1 MAEEED
7 PTAGPDEAAIK
18 RRDKALER
26 LTRRH
31 KELQRTLRSSLDT
44 EQELKDHY
52 QELEAQVE
60 KLGDSY
66 EKMAEK
72 EAVLDAIHAQGI
84 KQLQQQ
90 QELNR
95 IRIQQQQTILDK
107 LEAEGL
113 GASDRAKQRRQEI
126 DDLHEQNKLVAK
138 KIRLDAQNQVS
149 IKKTSAAN
157 KKLADTGKEWAEGL
171 LGIDSK
177 TDSWM
182 KTLGQSD
189 DAMGS
194 LVKGI
199 KGGVSAQKILLS
211 VGKKM
216 IEFSIYMAKET
227 LKYNMAIDKTA
238 SSFMKATGMSRR
250 YTKDLYALNKEMLE
264 SGVMA
269 DELAAA
275 QTAAAQGM
283 TAWGSMVKS
292 ARMEITSMAAISAEL
307 GVSTQDSMS
316 IMDTAL
322 KSMHLSA
329 SDSKDMMAE
338 VYSVADSLSLPF
350 NKVASDFALVSKKL
364 AFYGADVTDVFFRLE
379 KQAKA
384 TGISMEGL
392 LGISEQYNTFEGAAV
407 SVGKLNAILGG
418 PYLNSID
425 MIHMDEEERLETL
438 KRTIKA
444 AGIQFDQMNK
454 YEQLNIA
461 GAIGT
466 DVETARRLLGNMN
479 ADDMLRV
486 KTQEDMAKAAKEAQ
500 DVITKLKIAFLKLLK
515 VMEPMV
521 DSFHDF
527 ADFAIKASD
536 VIKHFTGPVGILTFM
551 FGGLTAQVVGFMW
564 ALNKMGKA
572 VQRSGIRM
580 RVIGGRGSPTHRAG
594 TQVTR
599 LGTRM
604 RNTTKAFRAFFSLK
618 GFKKFFGVGVEG
630 SRISKMTGHLSTLI
644 SNARQSKTLANLQA
658 FVGIGPKG
666 SRGAIWAKRLS
677 DVKSFLRG
685 LPSKIPGLDALKELK
700 NIDIGQKIR
709 DGLMPV
715 KDFFKNTI
723 PELLERMKPQW
734 LVRMIDWMG
743 DFKNAV
749 GVATKA
755 KMVVTKIPLI
765 GQVLDLII
773 GGIMGIM
780 GFFRDWSGVF
790 STELGGWMK
799 ARDLLANFLARFV
812 QAIQFVS
819 MGVLGFIDLVIGVLL
834 KIVNFIP
841 GVSIGEKKEGGQK
854 WDLTRKATGL
864 RYEDIQA
871 RQANTA
877 SLFGVSD
884 EAVAAGVGGSIT
896 DWGGQPRAMGGI
908 ASPIIRSLMSRFAGS
923 LLTVGENG
931 PETVQVPFGSR
942 VSPAGETSDL
952 IGALGSLKDQIMA
965 LLDGDNEGA
974 EQRVVVQVGNETFA
988 DAMYRAKNSWSGRRR
1003 FGVADT

>member
-44 EQELKDHY
+44 EQELKEHY

-72 EAVLDAIHAQGI
+72 EAMLDAIHAQGT

-95 IRIQQQQTILDK
+95 IKIQQQQTILDK
-107 LEAEGL
+107 LEAEGD
-113 GASDRAKQRRQEI
+113 GAGKRAEQRRQEI
-126 DDLHEQNKLVAK
+126 DDLREQNKLVSK
-138 KIRLDAQNQVS
+138 KIRLDAQDQVG

-182 KTLGQSD
+182 KTIGESD
-189 DAMGS
+189 HAMGS

-264 SGVMA
+264 SGVMT

-292 ARMEITSMAAISAEL
+292 TRMEITSMAAISAEL

-392 LGISEQYNTFEGAAV
+392 LGISEQYDTFEGAAV
-407 SVGKLNAILGG
+407 SVGRLNAILGG

-551 FGGLTAQVVGFMW
+551 FGGLTAQVVGFLW

-594 TQVTR
+594 TQMAR
-599 LGTRM
+599 LGTRT
-604 RNTTKAFRAFFSLK
+604 RNTTQAARAFFSLK
-618 GFKKFFGVGVEG
+618 GFKNFFGIGKPGSRLSRMTQFFKDLKTVKIPNAIKDLKSFFGIGKEG
-630 SRISKMTGHLSTLI
+630 SRLSKMTQFFKELKTVKIPKAITDIRDFFKGGKGIMGMFKGGKAMVGGALTGFFKRFAPIGFILAIVEGIVGWVKDLSVVFHSDKL
-644 SNARQSKTLANLQA
+644 SGLQK
-658 FVGIGPKG
+658 V
-666 SRGAIWAKRLS
+666 GAIFVTFGLRVIEVCQLFVA
-677 DVKSFLRG
+677 SFVEFIDMIIG
-685 LPSKIPGLDALKELK
+685 AIDWVSIKVSKIPGMGWLRDDDAE
-700 NIDIGQKIR
+700 
-709 DGLMPV
+709 
-715 KDFFKNTI
+715 
-723 PELLERMKPQW
+723 
-734 LVRMIDWMG
+734 
-743 DFKNAV
+743 
-749 GVATKA
+749 
-755 KMVVTKIPLI
+755 
-765 GQVLDLII
+765 
-773 GGIMGIM
+773 
-780 GFFRDWSGVF
+780 
-790 STELGGWMK
+790 
-799 ARDLLANFLARFV
+799 
-812 QAIQFVS
+812 
-819 MGVLGFIDLVIGVLL
+819 
-834 KIVNFIP
+834 VNWRRT
-841 GVSIGEKKEGGQK
+841 GE
-854 WDLTRKATGL
+854 ATGMGPEQVRDQHAL
-864 RYEDIQA
+864 LTQQVAPNLATLGVGEGAGSDFGTRQKAHGEAGTGSGAFNLAPGPLSADSMEEFA
-871 RQANTA
+871 RQ
-877 SLFGVSD
+877 SGRLSKK
-884 EAVAAGVGGSIT
+884 
-896 DWGGQPRAMGGI
+896 RAMGGL
-908 ASPIIRSLMSRFAGS
+908 AVPIISSLMARFAGS

-931 PETVQVPFGSR
+931 PETVQVPVGSR